1 MKSRHRPVRIETV
14 DFKTSN
20 FHLTCQIKHQTH
32 QILHRI
38 PDNDDSEQLGN
49 IIHDAY
55 KNILNRIPYISQQA
69 VCQPF
74 CLRKYDKDKRY
85 GKQQL
90 QRHQYIPPYTG
101 EKNQQVGLL
110 LRIKQFI
117 SLNGDRLYLRILQ
130 SQDSCFHFTEQPVR
144 ETEK

>member
-1 MKSRHRPVRIETV
+1 MESRHRPVRIETV

-20 FHLTCQIKHQTH
+20 FHLTRQIKYQTH

-38 PDNDDSEQLGN
+38 PDNDNSKQLGN
-49 IIHDAY
+49 IIHDTD
-55 KNILNRIPYISQQA
+55 KDTPNRIPYISQQS

-74 CLRKYDKDKRY
+74 CLREYDKNKRN
-85 GKQQL
+85 GEQQL
-90 QRHQYIPPYTG
+90 QRHQDIPPYTS
-101 EKNQQVGLL
+101 EKDQQVGLL

-130 SQDSCFHFTEQPVR
+130 PQDSCFHFTEQPVR